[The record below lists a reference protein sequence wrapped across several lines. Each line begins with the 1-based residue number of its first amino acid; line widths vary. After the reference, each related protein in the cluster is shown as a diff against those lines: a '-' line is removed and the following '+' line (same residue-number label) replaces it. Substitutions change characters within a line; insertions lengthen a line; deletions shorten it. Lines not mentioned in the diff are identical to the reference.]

1 MVDENLSI
9 VTEMPVQPW
18 ETFAL
23 RRLDELLPEFDPKNF
38 QHFSVY
44 RAICER
50 IFVVGLQTG
59 LGKTL
64 VSLLSY
70 FYYRI
75 KFPDTKLLVFTSNS
89 AVLQFRNE
97 LDKFFAHELDACSIH
112 KKMKKFSDVTYD
124 KKKGGYAQT
133 RQFAYQKFGDHQGGL
148 DALFLN
154 YAVLRRDA
162 KLIHSAVMKLQR
174 KGIAVFSVFDEATN
188 FYTLDTQTHYATYG
202 IASNSERVLG
212 LTATITKG
220 KLEQI
225 YGIYKA
231 LGFLVAPTKSIFEDR
246 YCVYSYSFIGTRKI
260 RKIDGYINT
269 EEFVNIIKPV
279 SIVLRKKDVAKYL
292 PKFTP
297 QKIML
302 EHSPDQFNLIG
313 RLMAG
318 MVVQGDDEVPHTVT
332 KLTEVGYVKRALQDV
347 RLVTKQ
353 NLHDFSLKAASP
365 KTKYIIDRL
374 QNEFCDEKI
383 VIYSP
388 SKVYVN
394 LLRDTIHSLAVKG
407 QMDAAYSR
415 VLTITGDVSPD
426 VREDYKKLFSE
437 SSDYNLM
444 IINNAGADAIN
455 LQAASV
461 MIIATLPKSGGDLV
475 QLVGRISRIGSQ
487 HTNLLLYYLL
497 TEDSQDLDEYLA
509 MHRQMQIMSQVIG
522 EAEEGLIDFE
532 ALKEMERASDL
543 SDEDYKRKSL
553 LQILFHTRKTRENYY
568 YDPARMLKLGE
579 A

>member
-1 MVDENLSI
+1 
-9 VTEMPVQPW
+9 
-18 ETFAL
+18 
-23 RRLDELLPEFDPKNF
+23 
-38 QHFSVY
+38 
-44 RAICER
+44 
-50 IFVVGLQTG
+50 VVGLQTG

-112 KKMKKFSDVTYD
+112 KKMKKFLDVTYD
-124 KKKGGYAQT
+124 KKKGYYAQT

-174 KGIAVFSVFDEATN
+174 KGIAVFAVFDEATN
-188 FYTLDTQTHYATYG
+188 FYTLDTQTHYATYA

-212 LTATITKG
+212 LTATLTKG
-220 KLEQI
+220 KLEQM

-231 LGFLVAPTKSIFEDR
+231 LGFLIAPTKQIFEDR
-246 YCVYSYSFIGTRKI
+246 YCVYSYSFVGTRKI
-260 RKIDGYINT
+260 RKITGYLNT

-292 PKFTP
+292 PKFTC

-302 EHSPDQFNLIG
+302 EHSPEQFNLIG
-313 RLMAG
+313 RLMGG

-332 KLTEVGYVKRALQDV
+332 KLTEVGYIKRALQDV
-347 RLVTKQ
+347 RLVTKKK
-353 NLHDFSLKAASP
+353 LYDFSLKSASP

-394 LLRDTIHSLAVKG
+394 LLRDTIHYLAEKG

-415 VLTITGDVSPD
+415 VLTITGDVAPD
-426 VREDYKKLFSE
+426 VREEYKRVFSE
-437 SSDYNLM
+437 SPDYNLM
-444 IINNAGADAIN
+444 IVNNAGADAIN

-461 MIIATLPKSGGDLV
+461 MIITTLPKSGGDLV
-475 QLVGRISRIGSQ
+475 QLVGRISRIGSL
-487 HTNLLLYYLL
+487 HSNLLLYYLL

-509 MHRQMQIMSQVIG
+509 MHRQMQIMAQVIG
-522 EAEEGLIDFE
+522 EAEEGIIDYE
-532 ALKEMERASDL
+532 ALKEMERVSDL
-543 SDEDYKRKSL
+543 SDEEYKQKSL
-553 LQILFHTRKTRENYY
+553 MQILFHTRKKREDYY

-579 A
+579 D